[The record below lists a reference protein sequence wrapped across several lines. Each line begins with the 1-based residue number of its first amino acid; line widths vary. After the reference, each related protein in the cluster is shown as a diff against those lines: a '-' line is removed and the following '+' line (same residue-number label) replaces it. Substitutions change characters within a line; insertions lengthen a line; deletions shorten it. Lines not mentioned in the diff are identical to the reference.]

1 LPIFATAIK
10 KYRTVNLSSK
20 LKYTE
25 EELVTLIRNRST
37 EAFKSLYD
45 NYSAALYG
53 VVLKVV
59 EIEEQAQDI
68 LQDSFVKIWKNFS
81 SYDASKGRL
90 FTWMLNIAR
99 NTAIDSLRS
108 KQGKMDNKIQSIDD
122 SVYQVNAQTNV
133 TTSVDQIGL
142 KDVLKKLKNEH
153 LILIELVYFKGYT
166 QDEISKELNMPLG
179 TVKTRIRTALNQ
191 LREILKEK

>member
-1 LPIFATAIK
+1 M
-10 KYRTVNLSSK
+10 SSK

-25 EELVTLIRNRST
+25 EELVALVRDRNT

-68 LQDSFVKIWKNFS
+68 LQDTFVKIWKNFS
-81 SYDASKGRL
+81 SYDASKGKL

-108 KQGKMDNKIQSIDD
+108 KQGKMESKIQSIDD